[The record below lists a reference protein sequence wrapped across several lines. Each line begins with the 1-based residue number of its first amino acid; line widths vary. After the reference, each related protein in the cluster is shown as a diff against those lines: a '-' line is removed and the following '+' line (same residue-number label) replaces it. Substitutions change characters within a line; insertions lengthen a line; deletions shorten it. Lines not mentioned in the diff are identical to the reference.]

1 MSDINELAKNFN
13 SVVTDFTEQLVKL
26 NPSSIVIN
34 NVNKAKM
41 AMKVSKIKLLDQFVL
56 HVLEHKEYF
65 DNKDDYIFLNISF
78 PNSKI
83 ITAMIKDVRSLW
95 NTISDDNKDRIFE
108 YFQVLCYYS
117 REYVLLLTDK

>member
-13 SVVTDFTEQLVKL
+13 SVVIDFTEQLVKL

-34 NVNKAKM
+34 NVNRAKM

-56 HVLEHKEYF
+56 HILEHKEYF